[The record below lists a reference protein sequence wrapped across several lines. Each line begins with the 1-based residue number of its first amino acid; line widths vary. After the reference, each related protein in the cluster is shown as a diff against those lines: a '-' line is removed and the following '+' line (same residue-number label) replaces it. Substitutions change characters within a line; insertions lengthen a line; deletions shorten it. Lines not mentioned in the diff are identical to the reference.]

1 MAVTKSARKS
11 IRQNKRRRARNITY
25 IKKMKDLIKRVRTL
39 VSEGKKQEAEKLLSQ
54 VYKIL
59 DKSAKV
65 GIIKK
70 NTASRKKAR
79 LTKLTKSQQP
89 ANPEQ

>member
-11 IRQNKRRRARNITY
+11 IRQNKRRRASNIAY
-25 IKKMKDLIKRVRTL
+25 IKKMKDLIKKVRTL

-59 DKSAKV
+59 DKSAKK

-70 NTASRKKAR
+70 NNASRKKAR
-79 LTKLTKSQQP
+79 LTKLITKSQ
-89 ANPEQ
+89 